1 MITFIF
7 SYWSVVHG
15 YDIHRFTVVFGIT
28 YSSVPSTQYPSLT
41 LLSKTRRFPKITEMF
56 HWFSKT
62 APYVLTTN
70 GNCKRC
76 LWLHEFVG
84 WILLMCVKD
93 KSARSFAEF
102 ARPQHIMTFCLLVS
116 LSAHIIMSKNSPPPS
131 SFFQRGGGGGKLR
144 KRWLTNQRIRIDVY
158 WSMLQKGVL
167 DPRLFLNTCD
177 RKLECLVVTRSDSSG
192 HVRRLLSKFELRAR
206 QFQVVGFPR
215 RFFLPVR
222 KFSRMFYKYM

>member
-15 YDIHRFTVVFGIT
+15 YDIHRFTVFFGIT
-28 YSSVPSTQYPSLT
+28 CSSVPSTQYPFLT
-41 LLSKTRRFPKITEMF
+41 LLNKTRRFPKITEMF

-84 WILLMCVKD
+84 WILLMCVKE

-102 ARPQHIMTFCLLVS
+102 ARPQHIMTLSCLLVS

-131 SFFQRGGGGGKLR
+131 SFFQRGGGGGSLGSVDWQTKECGSMFTDLCY
-144 KRWLTNQRIRIDVY
+144 KRE
-158 WSMLQKGVL
+158 
-167 DPRLFLNTCD
+167 F
-177 RKLECLVVTRSDSSG
+177 
-192 HVRRLLSKFELRAR
+192 
-206 QFQVVGFPR
+206 
-215 RFFLPVR
+215 
-222 KFSRMFYKYM
+222 